1 MLVNGLNINKNPEYF
16 TIGDVVDKFKFYK
29 GEEMYKKLGIA
40 IIHGMGNQKQDF
52 ADEMID
58 LIKNRFSLK
67 IANIVPNPSS
77 FLVFQP
83 IQWSSIFEEREE
95 KLFKD
100 VVLEN
105 ELNFK
110 GLRKFTIQYV
120 GDVIAY
126 QQVETSKQNYERV
139 HEYIGKHLNI
149 ISSKAGLDAP
159 LCVISHSLGSV
170 IASNYFYDLQAKMN
184 SVTSIVNESS
194 PLEKG
199 QTLTLF
205 YTLGTALPLW
215 SLRYHHFNRPI
226 NIPSRE
232 LQQYYP
238 GLKGEWIN
246 FYDKD
251 DVLGFPL
258 REVDQTYYDAVTEDR
273 QVNIGG
279 LLTSWNPFCHTGY
292 FKNGEVVEHI
302 VDGLVR
308 TWKQVND
315 IE

>member
-1 MLVNGLNINKNPEYF
+1 L
-16 TIGDVVDKFKFYK
+16 DKFKHNR
-29 GEEMYKKLGIA
+29 GEEMYKKLGVA

-52 ADEMID
+52 ADEMVD
-58 LIKNRFSLK
+58 LIKKQFAKKLEC
-67 IANIVPNPSS
+67 IVTNPSS
-77 FLVFQP
+77 YLVFQP
-83 IQWSSIFEEREE
+83 IQWSSVFEEREE
-95 KLFKD
+95 KLYEN
-100 VVLEN
+100 VVLAN
-105 ELNFK
+105 DLDFK

-126 QQVETSKQNYERV
+126 QQVETSRQNYERV
-139 HEYIGKHLNI
+139 HELIGKHLNI
-149 ISSKAGLDAP
+149 ISNKAGKDVP

-170 IASNYFYDLQAKMN
+170 IASNYFYDLQAKRN
-184 SVTSIVNESS
+184 SVSCIVNESS
-194 PLEKG
+194 PLENG
-199 QTLTLF
+199 LTLTLF

-215 SLRYHHFNRPI
+215 SLRYHNFNRPI
-226 NIPSRE
+226 NIPSKE

-258 REVDQTYYDAVTEDR
+258 RDVDQTYLDAVTEDR

-292 FKNGEVVEHI
+292 FKNMEVIDRI

-308 TWKQVND
+308 TWKQVNK
-315 IE
+315 IEKI